1 MIKLKRLNGKE
12 FVLNAEMIRTI
23 EEVPDTMITLS
34 TGEKHYVSDA
44 LDSVVKKA
52 VEYGRSLRTFSN

>member
-34 TGEKHYVSDA
+34 TGEKHYVSDT